1 MEYKIEENKLIYKKD
16 EYLLAVDWIK
26 TFDDGKYAYRDK
38 IKDQEIIYFGARYIE
53 KNPDEQTF
61 IMSDLM
67 ADVTVLK
74 PGKIGEEFI
83 KTVGHYH
90 QKKLGLT
97 IAYPEVYEALTGN
110 IEYLLQSEL
119 NKEGKV
125 DVLWVIAEAGDKV
138 VMPPNWGHVSM
149 NVGNKPAVEVDL
161 QKRDNPSGSVYSIF
175 RERVGGAF
183 YRTKKGLE
191 KNPNYEVAS
200 LRVVRPIEKPD
211 WGLEK
216 DKPLYTSFTESPEKF
231 NYLINPEK
239 YDFSLNGL
247 FADIEL

>member
-97 IAYPEVYEALTGN
+97 MAYPEVYEALTGN

-161 QKRDNPSGSVYSIF
+161 QKRDNPSGSDYSIF

-183 YRTKKGLE
+183 YRTEKGLE